1 MIEIRKV
8 ISVRSRVMKA
18 MCPKTE
24 LFIRQRL
31 TVTAGNLG
39 DFFPLVGLVEDKGT
53 DLFRET

>member
-1 MIEIRKV
+1 
-8 ISVRSRVMKA
+8 MKA

-31 TVTAGNLG
+31 TITAGNLG
-39 DFFPLVGLVEDKGT
+39 DFFPLVGLEEGKGT